1 MSVPLSTIK
10 SALRIDYDDDDADLI
25 RLREA
30 AFAMVERRTGRALTQ
45 RTDTLYLS
53 TFSDTVIP
61 GFPFGAVSSVSY
73 TDPNGTAVTM
83 PAASYWIDLSDG
95 PMPVLR
101 FLDWPAIKEG
111 TMVSCAYSC
120 GHDMLPDPLTHCV
133 IALVGAWYNN
143 PEAFQPIGLNV
154 VPMSVEFI
162 LDTYQARSP
171 LR

>member
-1 MSVPLSTIK
+1 
-10 SALRIDYDDDDADLI
+10 
-25 RLREA
+25 
-30 AFAMVERRTGRALTQ
+30 
-45 RTDTLYLS
+45 
-53 TFSDTVIP
+53 
-61 GFPFGAVSSVSY
+61 VSY